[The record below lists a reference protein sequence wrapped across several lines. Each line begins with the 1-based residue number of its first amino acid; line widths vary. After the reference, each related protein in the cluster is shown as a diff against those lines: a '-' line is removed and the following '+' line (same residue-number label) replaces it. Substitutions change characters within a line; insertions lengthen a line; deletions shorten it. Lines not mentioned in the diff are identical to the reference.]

1 MHRTIRLAGLAVA
14 WTVAASP
21 ALAQAGQAPT
31 AQASTAGTPSSDKV
45 FKAEELDQM
54 LAPIALYPDALLAQL
69 LMATTYPGEVKEAAA
84 WSKANPKASG
94 DSAVKMVAGKT
105 WDPSVQS
112 LVAFP
117 SVMAMLG
124 DKPEWVQRIGDA
136 FLAQPDE
143 VMASVQKLRKA
154 AKAAGNLESN
164 EQQKVSV
171 DTQQAII
178 IEPAQPQVV
187 YVPAYSPSVVYGT
200 WWWPAYPPY
209 YYPPHPAHY
218 PGYAVAVGISWGI
231 RIAAYNS
238 FWGGCHWHGGGN
250 VYINVNRYNNI
261 NVNNRIN
268 AGGGRGQ
275 ANWNH
280 RPEHRGGAPY
290 RDGASRDR
298 YGKDRAGASQR
309 QDYRG
314 REQSGTRDVAGAGD
328 RAGQLPT
335 DARAADR
342 ASQLPT
348 DARATDRAAQRPT
361 DARSADRARAQ
372 QSMDRAGIGSGGSRV
387 GSGSSGGRGSAMSGV
402 SQPRATASHSA
413 RGNSSR
419 SSMRSSGGGGR
430 MGGGGRR

>member
-21 ALAQAGQAPT
+21 ALAPASQAPT

-372 QSMDRAGIGSGGSRV
+372 QSMDRAGISSGGSRV